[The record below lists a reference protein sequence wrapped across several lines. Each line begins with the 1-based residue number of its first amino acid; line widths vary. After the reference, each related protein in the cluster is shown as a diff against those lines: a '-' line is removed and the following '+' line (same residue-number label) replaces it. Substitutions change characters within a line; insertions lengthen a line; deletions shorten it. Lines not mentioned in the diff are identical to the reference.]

1 MRTRARAGAA
11 LALSACLLLAACLM
25 PKGRPVYVDR
35 RAGKHWSGNG
45 RLLEVSEDQR
55 LCRVALR
62 STALIVEKK
71 WVSCRYVHAD
81 QRPTGPTG

>member
-1 MRTRARAGAA
+1 MGSRAGAA
-11 LALSACLLLAACLM
+11 LLLVTCLLLGACLM
-25 PKGRPVYVDR
+25 PKGTPVYVDR

-45 RLLEVSEDQR
+45 RLLEVSEDKR

-62 STALIVEKK
+62 TTALVVEKK
-71 WVSCRYVHAD
+71 WVSCRYVHAA